1 MIMELKTTQNFR
13 HNTPLTKN
21 MNCAPYQHFSTILF
35 FFIWGNVQPF
45 SCPLLFR
52 KNDKK
57 YLRVIWPTHN
67 IAAPYLLSPKS
78 TSKWFCIKPQLILMV
93 FLISQGV
100 WQRIWICPTSLYVR
114 QGSVSRACRVPWI
127 FNSFRP
133 EAFPGLHL
141 KLDGGA
147 GISLSLPQCDRKR
160 KNKVPC

>member
-21 MNCAPYQHFSTILF
+21 MTCAPYQHFLTILF
-35 FFIWGNVQPF
+35 FFSFGKMSSHFPAHYC
-45 SCPLLFR
+45 SEKMT
-52 KNDKK
+52 KNI
-57 YLRVIWPTHN
+57 LWPTHN

-160 KNKVPC
+160 KDKVPC